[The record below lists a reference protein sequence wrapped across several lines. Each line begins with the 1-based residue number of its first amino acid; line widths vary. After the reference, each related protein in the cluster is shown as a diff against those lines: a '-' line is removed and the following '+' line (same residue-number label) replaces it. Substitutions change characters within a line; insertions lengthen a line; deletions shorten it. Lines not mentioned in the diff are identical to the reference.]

1 MGVIGKS
8 ILIESFR
15 WKYHRSGK
23 KVRGEILDE
32 LEERLKLHR
41 KYIVRLL
48 KEAQEL
54 PKKLKPNKKR
64 GRKSKYDDPEF
75 LKALRGLW
83 MITDQMGP
91 RLLKKSIP
99 SWIVGFEK
107 KQGKL
112 AEDIREKLLTI
123 SHASIERHLRGARAK
138 IGKGRSGTKPGNML
152 RTEIP
157 LRTDFWDVS
166 QPGFVEADTV
176 AHCGGSLM
184 GDFIWS
190 LTVTDINT
198 TWTEVRATWN
208 KGAHGVLQQIKD
220 IEAHLPFELLGFD
233 CDNGSEFLNHHLL
246 RYFSDKKERN
256 KLFTFTR
263 SRPYHKDDN
272 AHVEQK
278 NWSHARQLLGY
289 ERLGFEQLVAPLN
302 DLCVNEYSLL
312 KNHFYPTFKLDHKI
326 MVKSRYK
333 RIYGD
338 PVTPYERLLESTHIP
353 DSIKDRLRDKHQTLD
368 PVDLQL
374 TVRHKLK
381 NIWSLLKK
389 LRQSHLAKASA

>member
-1 MGVIGKS
+1 MHKLEKS
-8 ILIESFR
+8 LLIESFR

-23 KVRGEILDE
+23 NTKGEILTE
-32 LEERLKLHR
+32 IEEKLGVHR
-41 KYIVRLL
+41 KHAIRLL
-48 KEAQEL
+48 REAHKPKPRRKERR
-54 PKKLKPNKKR
+54 PR
-64 GRKSKYDDPEF
+64 GRKSTYDEPEF

-91 RLLKKSIP
+91 RLLRKSIP
-99 SWIVGFEK
+99 SWLPGFEK
-107 KQGKL
+107 KQGTITT
-112 AEDIREKLLTI
+112 ETRSKLLTI
-123 SHASIERHLRGARAK
+123 SHATIERKLRGARAK
-138 IGKGRSGTKPGNML
+138 IGKGRCGTKPGNML

-157 LRTDFWDVS
+157 IRTDFWDVS

-190 LTVTDINT
+190 LTVTDIKT
-198 TWTEVRATWN
+198 TWTELRVTWN
-208 KGAHGVLQQIKD
+208 KGAHGVLEQIQD
-220 IEAHLPFELLGFD
+220 IEVHLPFELLGFD

-246 RYFSDKKERN
+246 KYFSDKRQRN

-289 ERLGFEQLVAPLN
+289 ERLGFEQLVKPLN
-302 DLCVNEYSLL
+302 ELCANEFSLI
-312 KNHFYPTFKLDHKI
+312 KNHFYPTFKLDQKI
-326 MVKSRYK
+326 LVKTRHK

-338 PVTPYERLLESTHIP
+338 PVTPYERVLESPAVST
-353 DSIKDRLRDKHQTLD
+353 SIKERLRDLHQQLD
-368 PVDLQL
+368 PVELQL
-374 TVRHKLK
+374 TVRRKLK
-381 NIWSLLKK
+381 NIWTLLKA
-389 LRQSHLAKASA
+389 LRQSHMSKMSA

>member
-1 MGVIGKS
+1 MHEVEKIV
-8 ILIESFR
+8 LIESFR

-23 KVRGEILDE
+23 KAKGAILSE
-32 LEERLKLHR
+32 LAERLKIHR
-41 KYIVRLL
+41 KHAVRLL
-48 KEAQEL
+48 RKAQQPKEIQPEG
-54 PKKLKPNKKR
+54 KRR
-64 GRKSKYDDPEF
+64 GRKSAYDEPEF

-83 MITDQMGP
+83 LITEQMGP

-99 SWIVGFEK
+99 SWLPGFEK

-112 AEDIREKLLTI
+112 SAEVRNKLLTI
-123 SHASIERHLRGARAK
+123 SHATIERKLRGTRAK
-138 IGKGRSGTKPGNML
+138 IGKGRCGTKPGNMI

-157 LRTDFWDVS
+157 LRTDFWDAT

-198 TWTEVRATWN
+198 TWTEIRTTWN
-208 KGAHGVLQQIKD
+208 KGAHGVLEQIKD

-246 RYFSDKKERN
+246 NYFKGKRERN
-256 KLFTFTR
+256 NLFTFTR

-278 NWSHARQLLGY
+278 NWSHSRQLLGY

-302 DLCVNEYSLL
+302 DLCANEYSLIR
-312 KNHFYPTFKLDHKI
+312 NHFYPTFKLDHKVMI
-326 MVKSRYK
+326 KSRYR
-333 RIYGD
+333 RIYGE
-338 PVTPYERLLESTHIP
+338 PVTPYERVLESSSVP
-353 DSIKDRLRDKHQTLD
+353 DSIKDRLRSVHASLD
-368 PVDLQL
+368 PVELQL
-374 TVRHKLK
+374 SVRRKLK
-381 NIWSLLKK
+381 NIWTLLKH
-389 LRQSHLAKASA
+389 LRQSHKARASA